1 MADVKSTHIGKCI
14 VRFCAFD
21 KNKKKNYDQQ
31 IALVEM
37 EKNSYVYFIFGR
49 ASDPY
54 LCLYNQLF
62 ALFRCVF
69 KFLTP

>member
-14 VRFCAFD
+14 VRLCAFD

-37 EKNSYVYFIFGR
+37 EKIPTCISFLAVQVIFICVYI
-49 ASDPY
+49 
-54 LCLYNQLF
+54 NN
-62 ALFRCVF
+62 
-69 KFLTP
+69 